1 MTIRLS
7 ILDQAPVPEGTPQSQ
22 ALANSL
28 DLARHAERFGYT
40 RYWVAEHH
48 AMYSHAI
55 SAPEILVTAIAS
67 ATSTLRVGSGGV
79 LLTHYSP
86 FKVAETFRTLTALHP
101 GRIDL
106 GIGRST
112 GADEVETL
120 ALRPVPEAGRGPSID
135 AKVEQ
140 LRAHLAGSPAVDGAR
155 RAPVAVP
162 LDAPAPDI
170 WLLGSSPGSAVSAGR
185 ADIDYAFAHFINPG
199 ATRESIEAYHRL
211 APGRSPI
218 LAITAVVADTE
229 AEAARLYS
237 AQRAV
242 RNRLFRN
249 DVRPIPEPDTALAE
263 LARYGDILEN
273 ENFEWPRYFWGT
285 PDRVGDRIRS
295 LASSLDVEEI
305 IVVTTVHDHQARVR
319 SYELLAAE
327 FALPA
332 ATSSLQDV
340 TR

>member
-7 ILDQAPVPEGTPQSQ
+7 ILDQAPVPEGTPQSG

-28 DLARHAERFGYT
+28 DLARRAEQFGYT

-48 AMYSHAI
+48 AMFSHAI
-55 SAPEILVTAIAS
+55 SAPEILVAALAS

-86 FKVAETFRTLTALHP
+86 FKVAETFRTLTALYP

-112 GADEVETL
+112 GAGELEIR
-120 ALRPVPEAGRGPSID
+120 ALQPIPGIVGRPSID
-135 AKVEQ
+135 EKVEE
-140 LRAHLAGSPAVDGAR
+140 LRDHLARRPASTGVQTE
-155 RAPVAVP
+155 PLAVP
-162 LDAPAPDI
+162 LDAGTPEL
-170 WLLGSSPGSAVSAGR
+170 WLLGSSPSSAIAAGE
-185 ADIDYAFAHFINPG
+185 ADIDYAFAHFINPA
-199 ATRESIEAYHRL
+199 ATRAAIGAYHRL

-218 LAITAVVADTE
+218 VAVTAVAADTE
-229 AEAARLYS
+229 EEAARLYS

-249 DVRPIPEPDTALAE
+249 DVRPIPEPRVALEE
-263 LARYGDILEN
+263 LARHGDILED
-273 ENFEWPRYFWGT
+273 ERFEWPRYFWGT
-285 PDRVGDRIRS
+285 PDRVGDQIRS
-295 LASSLDVEEI
+295 LATALEVEEI
-305 IVVTTVHDHQARVR
+305 VIVTTVHDHQARVH

-332 ATSSLQDV
+332 TAPALQDV
-340 TR
+340 TP